1 MYKNIT
7 EALNNYFLNGKK
19 DRMNII
25 MRFMNSKELKIFKHQ
40 LNQIYINKKFMIK
53 I

>member
-1 MYKNIT
+1 MFKNIT

-19 DRMNII
+19 DNMSII
-25 MRFMNSKELKIFKHQ
+25 MRFMNSKELEITKPQ
-40 LNQIYINKKFMIK
+40 LNQIYIKKKFMIK